1 LMLCAWSLS
10 TSCGGVRIDMVRTTA
25 RNIHALLV
33 LDICDDWTIEVDCH
47 DEAGDPLEL
56 LGAQSIEWKLTAAD
70 GSQVALLSL
79 AGGDITVK
87 PEADPEATR
96 NKCIVRVAHALT
108 AALAPGVYTDRLR
121 VKTFEGITTTQSTGH
136 IEARAV

>member
-1 LMLCAWSLS
+1 MTRSS
-10 TSCGGVRIDMVRTTA
+10 YS
-25 RNIHALLV
+25 
-33 LDICDDWTIEVDCH
+33 
-47 DEAGDPLEL
+47 
-56 LGAQSIEWKLTAAD
+56 AQSIEWKLTAAD

-79 AGGDITVK
+79 AGGDIIVK